1 MPPLV
6 LHSLFEALAWI
17 LAIAIGWWARR
28 RYFPA
33 ASLPMAGARY
43 PLYLLFLWLGAVA
56 GAFGLGSLN
65 LALAGIPGGG
75 RSILGAIVG
84 GILVA
89 EIYKAASGVRGST
102 GAVFVLPLSI
112 AIAVGRL
119 GCFSAGLADYT
130 YGTPTGLPWGVDFGD
145 GIHRHPVQ
153 LYESLAMACFA
164 LAFFLWLRREP
175 QSAARYGFYIFAG
188 FYAAQRFLWEFL
200 KPYPRLIGPF
210 NLFHLAAALLLI
222 YAFVMLRRPWR
233 IHAIA

>member
-1 MPPLV
+1 LI

-33 ASLPMAGARY
+33 AGFPMARASY
-43 PLYLLFLWLGAVA
+43 PLYLLLLWLGAAA
-56 GAFGLGSLN
+56 GAYGLGSLN
-65 LALAGIPGGG
+65 LALAG
-75 RSILGAIVG
+75 
-84 GILVA
+84 
-89 EIYKAASGVRGST
+89 
-102 GAVFVLPLSI
+102 
-112 AIAVGRL
+112 
-119 GCFSAGLADYT
+119 
-130 YGTPTGLPWGVDFGD
+130 GD

-200 KPYPRLIGPF
+200 KPYPKLIGPF

-222 YAFVMLRRPWR
+222 YAFVVLRRPRR